1 MTLAEFL
8 ATIVD
13 KTITVTV
20 LESDG
25 TELIKLNAGGYN
37 QLLVPLLG
45 REVAETTI
53 TNQKTVT
60 VKLVG
65 ELSA

>member
-1 MTLAEFL
+1 MTLEEFL
-8 ATIVD
+8 ATVVD
-13 KTITVTV
+13 GAMTVTV

-25 TELIKLNAGGYN
+25 KELIKLNAGGYQ
-37 QLLVPLLG
+37 QLLVSLLG
-45 REVAETTI
+45 REVAETSV
-53 TNQKTVT
+53 TNPKNIT